1 MVFMTLLFINLFVG
15 VVNENFTK
23 EKEKLSLNSMLRMV
37 EKTWIDVQIM
47 TYNAKP
53 ILKINTTG

>member
-1 MVFMTLLFINLFVG
+1 MTLLFINLFVG